1 MTELNLILHSMASAY
16 ANNDKKYIKVY
27 AVNAYVLIL
36 YRLPLLNLSS
46 FWFLYSDHLVAI
58 QETQRVK
65 G

>member
-1 MTELNLILHSMASAY
+1 M
-16 ANNDKKYIKVY
+16 NDKKYIEVY

-36 YRLPLLNLSS
+36 YRLPLLNLPS
-46 FWFLYSDHLVAI
+46 FWFLYSDHLVTI

>member
-1 MTELNLILHSMASAY
+1 MASAY
-16 ANNDKKYIKVY
+16 ANYNMNDKKYIEVY

-36 YRLPLLNLSS
+36 YRLPLLNLPS
-46 FWFLYSDHLVAI
+46 FWFLYSDHLVTI